1 VVRLADDRDRD
12 AIARLRR
19 TWTEE
24 NAGGPVVDDTFE
36 ARFASWFDKESKQ
49 RLTWLAFTEAGHDPV
64 GMLNMLVFER
74 MPVPRTPITD
84 RPTQWGYVANS
95 YVLADHRN
103 AGLGSSLMNA
113 CTSHADEHG
122 FARLVLSPNER
133 SVPFYLR
140 AGFEPAT
147 SLMVRPGPAAV

>member
-1 VVRLADDRDRD
+1 VVRLAHAQDQE

-19 TWTEE
+19 AWTEE
-24 NAGGPVVDDTFE
+24 NAGGPVVDESFE
-36 ARFASWFDKESKQ
+36 ARFASWFQRESKQ
-49 RLTWLAFTEAGHDPV
+49 RLTWLAFTGESEGPV

-74 MPVPRTPITD
+74 MPFPRAPVTE

-95 YVLADHRN
+95 FVLAGHRN

-113 CTSHADEHG
+113 CTRHADEHG
-122 FARLVLSPNER
+122 FARLVLSPSER
-133 SVPFYLR
+133 SIPFYAR

-147 SLMVRPGPAAV
+147 SLMVRPHRATV

>member
-1 VVRLADDRDRD
+1 VVRLADDQDQE

-19 TWTEE
+19 AWTEE
-24 NAGGPVVDDTFE
+24 NAGGPVVDATFE
-36 ARFASWFDKESKQ
+36 ARFASWFQRESKQ
-49 RLTWLAFTEAGHDPV
+49 RLTWLAFSDECEDPV

-74 MPVPRTPITD
+74 MPFPRAPVTE

-95 YVLADHRN
+95 FVLVDHRN
-103 AGLGSSLMNA
+103 AGLGSSLMSA

-122 FARLVLSPNER
+122 FARLVLSPSER
-133 SVPFYLR
+133 SVPFYAR

-147 SLMVRPGPAAV
+147 SLMVRPGPTTA